1 MGKIKIGAQLFSLRK
16 YLKQEENVPLVF
28 KKVKEMG
35 AEVVQVSGMCKI
47 DSKKLGKISKDF
59 ELPICITHS
68 PIDRIKNDL
77 DRLANEHLDFGCKNI
92 GIGMMSSEYR
102 GSEDGLMKFIELLN
116 DTAKKLEAYG
126 MTIAYHNHH
135 FEFKKYGEKTIY
147 DIMIDETDKAVQFIP
162 DTFWIKVGGY
172 SPQEYIKKLSG
183 RINTLHLKDYK
194 KTLGLP
200 VFRAVGKGIFDFVD
214 ILKVAEDTGVENA
227 VVELDLSPNPYKSME
242 FSLNHLKK
250 IYP

>member
-1 MGKIKIGAQLFSLRK
+1 MRKIKIGTQLFSLRR
-16 YLKQEENVPLVF
+16 YLQEESNVPKVF
-28 KKVKEMG
+28 AKVKEMG
-35 AEVVQVSGMCKI
+35 AEVVQVSGMCAI
-47 DSKKLGKISKDF
+47 DSKKLGEISKQY

-77 DRLANEHLDFGCKNI
+77 ERLAEEHLDFGCKNI

-102 GSEDGLMKFIELLN
+102 GSKEGLMSFIDLLN
-116 DTAKKLEAYG
+116 ETSKKLAPYD

-135 FEFKKYGEKTIY
+135 FEFNKYDDKIIY
-147 DIMIDETDKAVQFIP
+147 DMMIDNTDKAVQFIP
-162 DTFWIKVGGY
+162 DTYWIKVGGY
-172 SPQEYIKKLSG
+172 VPQEYIKKLTG

-194 KTLGLP
+194 KTPGIPL
-200 VFRAVGKGIFDFVD
+200 FRAVGKGDIDFVD
-214 ILKVAEDTGVENA
+214 ILKVAEEAGVENA

-242 FSLNHLKK
+242 YSLNYLKK